1 MADQPL
7 VGVIMGSKS
16 DLPVL
21 EPGLDLFESWGL
33 PYQVIVASAHR
44 TPGKVHDWVSSAPS
58 RGIRVIIAA
67 AGGAAHLPGVVAAQ
81 TLLPVVGV
89 PVDAGPLR
97 GNDSLYSIV
106 QMPPGIPVATVGIN
120 SGVNAA
126 LMALHILALTDDK
139 WKSTLEAYRGKWQ
152 AKVDDQNAAIR
163 NERPDAIPY

>member
-1 MADQPL
+1 MADSPL

-21 EPGLDLFESWGL
+21 EPGLDLFKSWSL

-44 TPGKVHDWVSSAPS
+44 TPDKVHEWVSSAPE

-67 AGGAAHLPGVVAAQ
+67 AGGAAHLPGVVAAK
-81 TLLPVVGV
+81 TLLPVIGV

-120 SGVNAA
+120 AGVNAA
-126 LMALHILALTDDK
+126 LMALHILALTDGK
-139 WKSTLEAYRGKWQ
+139 WEATLKDYRGKWQ

-163 NERPDAIPY
+163 EERPDAIPY

>member
-1 MADQPL
+1 MEDRPL

-21 EPGLDLFESWGL
+21 EPGLDLFKAWGL
-33 PYQVIVASAHR
+33 PYQVLVASAHR
-44 TPGKVHDWVSSAPS
+44 TPDKVQGWVESAPS

-81 TLLPVVGV
+81 TLLPVIGV

-120 SGVNAA
+120 AGVNAA
-126 LMALHILALTDDK
+126 LMALHILALIDK
-139 WKSTLEAYRGKWQ
+139 KWESTLKDYRGKWQ
-152 AKVDDQNAAIR
+152 SKVEEQNAAIR
-163 NERPDAIPY
+163 VERPDAIPY